1 MKVERLIEGL
11 SPEKDFLQQV
21 LREVRSLLAAGNKRK
36 NLIEN
41 KIIRY
46 VTATLFS
53 CFDGISMTIRDESK
67 LCKLYRGFETF
78 LLCPTAEGQNIL
90 IKRTQ
95 HKQSSS
101 SLLTSQK

>member
-21 LREVRSLLAAGNKRK
+21 LREVRNLLAAGNKRK

-46 VTATLFS
+46 VMATLFS

-67 LCKLYRGFETF
+67 QCCANFTGALKHFF
-78 LLCPTAEGQNIL
+78 FVPLLKA
-90 IKRTQ
+90 RTY
-95 HKQSSS
+95 
-101 SLLTSQK
+101 